1 MSAHTPGPWIF
12 KKSGSQEWQIDAPN
26 GDPTIGYYDW
36 ECMAICYGSDDFP
49 EHGKTVGEANARL
62 IASAPDLLAALVAMN
77 TLAKGPSAGVTQAQ
91 KREVIAAADA
101 AIAKAT
107 GVV

>member
-26 GDPTIGYYDW
+26 GDPTIGYSNW

-62 IASAPDLLAALVAMN
+62 IASAPDLLAVLQQIHAHGYVTMDDYDMVA
-77 TLAKGPSAGVTQAQ
+77 
-91 KREVIAAADA
+91 E

>member
-1 MSAHTPGPWIF
+1 
-12 KKSGSQEWQIDAPN
+12 
-26 GDPTIGYYDW
+26 
-36 ECMAICYGSDDFP
+36 
-49 EHGKTVGEANARL
+49 
-62 IASAPDLLAALVAMN
+62 MN

>member
-1 MSAHTPGPWIF
+1 MSAHTPGPWTF

-26 GDPTIGYYDW
+26 GDPTIGYSTW
-36 ECMAICYGSDDFP
+36 ECMAICYGSDDFR
-49 EHGKTVGEANARL
+49 EHGKSVGEANARL
-62 IASAPDLLAALVAMN
+62 IAAAE
-77 TLAKGPSAGVTQAQ
+77 S
-91 KREVIAAADA
+91 